1 MSTLFPGQSL
11 LPGQALKS
19 DNMLHRL
26 IMQTDGNAVLYNSQS
41 QPLWSTNTGGLI
53 EPRDFIMQTDGNLVL
68 YDTAGQPHWASKT
81 QGNPSAFLNVQ
92 DDGNLVVYRA
102 GSATQTA
109 NNALWAAGSNDIWV
123 SAGTPGVI
131 GIEDVDYSPSSGT
144 GDIHSWISQACQA
157 AGLPYTDGWVQGF
170 VTLCFRESS
179 DRPNAVNTTDGNAT
193 GPTVGDG
200 NPQNCSRG
208 VAQCIPQTFAAYHV
222 AGTPVAIYDPVA
234 NIAAASQYV
243 RGRYQ
248 VSLDGSDFAAKVQ
261 QADPTRPPKGY

>member
-1 MSTLFPGQSL
+1 MSTLFSGQSL
-11 LPGQALKS
+11 QPGQTLRS
-19 DNMLHRL
+19 GNTLHTL
-26 IMQTDGNAVLYNSQS
+26 IMQSDGNAVLYNSQS
-41 QPLWSTNTGGLI
+41 QPLWSTNTGGQI
-53 EPRDFIMQTDGNLVL
+53 KPRDFAMQADGNLVL
-68 YDTAGQPHWASKT
+68 YDTSGQPHWASNT
-81 QGNPSAFLNVQ
+81 QGNPGAFLNVQ

-102 GSATQTA
+102 GSATETA
-109 NNALWAAGSNDIWV
+109 DNALWAAGSNDMWV
-123 SAGTPGVI
+123 SADTPGVMST
-131 GIEDVDYSPSSGT
+131 EAVDYGRYGGA
-144 GDIHSWISQACQA
+144 GDIYSWISRACQA

-170 VTLCFRESS
+170 LTLCSRESS
-179 DRPNAVNTTDGNAT
+179 DMPNAVNTTDDNAT

-222 AGTPVAIYDPVA
+222 AGTSVAIYDPVA

-243 RGRYQ
+243 RDRYQ